1 VKPPLK
7 GIVKFVLVLFVVAFV
22 VKAAQTVCWRSNVSI
37 ISPPSLDSWDP
48 TERVEAAWQAAKKYG
63 GEK

>member
-22 VKAAQTVCWRSNVSI
+22 VKGAQTVCWRNHVSI
-37 ISPPSLDSWDP
+37 IPPPSLDSWDP